1 MTRETAHAFELFT
14 LKSLE
19 DKLFRLFCGRD
30 ASAKSVNFNQSILCL
45 KFCLALS
52 PSLFPVLPTQVAA
65 SGRLLSTLCC
75 SLIIGLNMP
84 A

>member
-19 DKLFRLFCGRD
+19 DKLFRAFCQP
-30 ASAKSVNFNQSILCL
+30 NQNNLCL
-45 KFCLALS
+45 KFCPALY
-52 PSLFPVLPTQVAA
+52 PYPFPVLSTQVAA